1 VNDPLGGQTAP
12 LGHPGPTG
20 TTSEPVG
27 PRPGTP
33 GSLVTVSVPAGWP
46 PAADDVR
53 DVLDLVDRAAV
64 ADGFSAVNEAGRLVL
79 SRLETDREHVLK
91 RDPDSGRIVAYASL
105 DTQRTDTDGTAA
117 AAGTVG
123 AELVVDPASRRRGV
137 GRQLLGELLELAA
150 ARAPGAAFSIWAHRD
165 TEAARALAL
174 ASGLTVHRT
183 LLLLRRPPGPLPD
196 VLLPSGVRL
205 AAFRPGVDEQAWLDV
220 NAAAFASHP
229 EQGRWTAADLADRE
243 AADWFDPAGLLLA
256 WSEDVQP
263 RLLGSHW
270 TKIPTSGS
278 ATGGVAPAA
287 ATGGAAPVGEVY
299 VLGVSP
305 DAHTPGLGTALT
317 VAGIAS
323 LAARGVGEV
332 ELYVESDN
340 ARALGIYRRLGFTE
354 HSRDVAWGTRLPSSP
369 LPAAPPA
376 GPGTGP
382 DDTPP

>member
-1 VNDPLGGQTAP
+1 VTRAPIAGDRGGMDDPAG
-12 LGHPGPTG
+12 
-20 TTSEPVG
+20 V
-27 PRPGTP
+27 R
-33 GSLVTVSVPAGWP
+33 SVPVRPASVVDDHLP
-46 PAADDVR
+46 PGLDVAALIDSA
-53 DVLDLVDRAAV
+53 AAV
-64 ADGFSAVNEAGRLVL
+64 DGFAAVNETGRLALARSVPGRVHL
-79 SRLETDREHVLK
+79 VRSTS
-91 RDPDSGRIVAYASL
+91 DSGAVAYAAL
-105 DTQRTDTDGTAA
+105 DLGTPDLSTDPVPDHVAP
-117 AAGTVG
+117 AGTRPVVG
-123 AELVVDPASRRRGV
+123 ELVVDPASRRRGI

-165 TEAARALAL
+165 TAAARALAL

-183 LLLLRRPPGPLPD
+183 LLLLRRLPGPLPD
-196 VLLPSGVRL
+196 VPLPPGVRL

-229 EQGRWTAADLADRE
+229 EQGRWTTADLADRE

-256 WSEDVQP
+256 WSEGLEP

-270 TKIPTSGS
+270 TKIPTSAS
-278 ATGGVAPAA
+278 ATASAAPAPA
-287 ATGGAAPVGEVY
+287 AAPVGEVY

-305 DAHTPGLGTALT
+305 DAHTPGLGTALA

-354 HSRDVAWGTRLPSSP
+354 HSRDVAWGTRLRSSQ
-369 LPAAPPA
+369 LPAAPPP
-376 GPGTGP
+376 GRGTGR